1 MMDFT
6 KNIFITFEN
15 TFGGSFYN
23 MLPDETPVYED
34 KKGNIYFLDEN
45 TEKLAEK
52 SINEKINFLLD
63 NNKFIPDSNLFY

>member
-6 KNIFITFEN
+6 KDIFIIFEN

-52 SINEKINFLLD
+52 SIN
-63 NNKFIPDSNLFY
+63 